1 MFCTKCSEKL
11 ALRYT
16 DRLFSS
22 SFHKVAIKLT
32 FRQETYAEE
41 KKILRKILFLT
52 LRVNVFSQSRS
63 SKKES
68 GFTITSSKRHKCHHP
83 PHHHQHH
90 LRRHHHPHHPHHHQI
105 YNGRRANFDIV
116 SDGGTTVGWPER
128 ARGNTAPKIS
138 SPSK

>member
-32 FRQETYAEE
+32 FRRETYAEE

-52 LRVNVFSQSRS
+52 LKVNVFSQSRS

-68 GFTITSSKRHKCHHP
+68 GLLS
-83 PHHHQHH
+83 
-90 LRRHHHPHHPHHHQI
+90 LRQSVTNVILLLLINIIFYPHHPHHPHHHPI

-116 SDGGTTVGWPER
+116 SNGGTTVGWPER